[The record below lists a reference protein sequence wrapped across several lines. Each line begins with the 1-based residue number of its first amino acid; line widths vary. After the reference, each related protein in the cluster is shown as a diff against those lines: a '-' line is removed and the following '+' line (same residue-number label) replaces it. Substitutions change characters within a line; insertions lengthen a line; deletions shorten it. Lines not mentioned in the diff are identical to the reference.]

1 MPGHAVLLV
10 PVGRVGGSVDGVEK
24 RALIRRGSRRFS
36 GGLAG
41 VRSFAGGHECQ
52 CSRECGG
59 YHELFNQ
66 VYVPGPSYNTDMSS
80 ASSVLWPLSPQSPGT
95 NPLLVVS
102 VLHAG
107 LDSVGREPR
116 VHDSAQPLL
125 FADDLAAVRGD
136 GIFETLML
144 RGGSVRNLDRHA
156 KRFRRSAA
164 MLGLPEPDLDLWGR
178 ATDLAVEEWKKQY
191 PELAERD
198 CGLRWVLSRGR
209 ESTGR
214 PTGWITVAPMS
225 EEVERGRREGV
236 KVMSAERGFRL
247 DLSERSPWALIGA
260 KTLSYAANMAA
271 LRYAHEHDFD
281 DVIFISDDGAVLEG
295 PTSTVIAVSD
305 RRMMT
310 PKTDAGILAGTTQ
323 ASMFGIA
330 RERGWNCEERR
341 LTLDD
346 LKAADGVW
354 LVSSVR
360 VAARV
365 LSLDGFEFDRPDT
378 ADEVQEIAAEAVGE

>member
-1 MPGHAVLLV
+1 
-10 PVGRVGGSVDGVEK
+10 
-24 RALIRRGSRRFS
+24 
-36 GGLAG
+36 
-41 VRSFAGGHECQ
+41 
-52 CSRECGG
+52 
-59 YHELFNQ
+59 
-66 VYVPGPSYNTDMSS
+66 
-80 ASSVLWPLSPQSPGT
+80 
-95 NPLLVVS
+95 
-102 VLHAG
+102 
-107 LDSVGREPR
+107 
-116 VHDSAQPLL
+116 
-125 FADDLAAVRGD
+125 
-136 GIFETLML
+136 
-144 RGGSVRNLDRHA
+144 
-156 KRFRRSAA
+156 
-164 MLGLPEPDLDLWGR
+164 
-178 ATDLAVEEWKKQY
+178 
-191 PELAERD
+191 
-198 CGLRWVLSRGR
+198 
-209 ESTGR
+209 
-214 PTGWITVAPMS
+214 MS

-305 RRMMT
+305 RRMVT

-330 RERGWNCEERR
+330 RERGWECEERR

-365 LSLDGFEFDRPDT
+365 LSLDGFEFDQPDT
-378 ADEVQEIAAEAVGE
+378 ADEVEEIAVEAVGE

>member
-1 MPGHAVLLV
+1 MPGHTVLLV
-10 PVGRVGGSVDGVEK
+10 TLWCVGGSVDGVEK
-24 RALIRRGSRRFS
+24 WALIRRGSGGFS

-59 YHELFNQ
+59 YHETFRRS
-66 VYVPGPSYNTDMSS
+66 YVTGASYNTDMSS
-80 ASSVLWPLSPQSPGT
+80 ASSALPPLSPRSPGT

-107 LDSVGREPR
+107 LDSLSREPR
-116 VHDSAQPLL
+116 VHDSSQPLL

-164 MLGLPEPDLDLWGR
+164 MLGLPEPDLDLWAR
-178 ATDLAVEEWKKQY
+178 ATDLAVKSWKKQY
-191 PELAERD
+191 PELADRD

-225 EEVERGRREGV
+225 EEVERSRREGV

-271 LRYAHEHDFD
+271 LRYAHEHNFD

-305 RRMMT
+305 RRMIT

-330 RERGWNCEERR
+330 RERGWACEERR

-378 ADEVQEIAAEAVGE
+378 ADEVEEIAAEAVGE

>member
-1 MPGHAVLLV
+1 
-10 PVGRVGGSVDGVEK
+10 
-24 RALIRRGSRRFS
+24 
-36 GGLAG
+36 
-41 VRSFAGGHECQ
+41 
-52 CSRECGG
+52 
-59 YHELFNQ
+59 
-66 VYVPGPSYNTDMSS
+66 MSS
-80 ASSVLWPLSPQSPGT
+80 ASSVLPPLSPQSPGT
-95 NPLLVVS
+95 TPLLVVS

-116 VHDSAQPLL
+116 VHDSSQPLL

-136 GIFETLML
+136 GIFETLMV
-144 RGGSVRNLDRHA
+144 RGGSVRNLARHA

-164 MLGLPEPDLDLWGR
+164 MLGLPEPDLDLWSR
-178 ATDLAVEEWKKQY
+178 ATNLAVESWKKQY
-191 PELAERD
+191 PELADRD

-281 DVIFISDDGAVLEG
+281 DVI
-295 PTSTVIAVSD
+295 
-305 RRMMT
+305 
-310 PKTDAGILAGTTQ
+310 
-323 ASMFGIA
+323 
-330 RERGWNCEERR
+330 
-341 LTLDD
+341 
-346 LKAADGVW
+346 
-354 LVSSVR
+354 
-360 VAARV
+360 
-365 LSLDGFEFDRPDT
+365 
-378 ADEVQEIAAEAVGE
+378 